1 MYMKVGDFWTL
12 YIPYQSGYGSS
23 TNDGNLQAYSA
34 LVYNVRLATIV
45 ERESYN
51 NIINMNIGVGS
62 KRCNT
67 DIFHNNNRVA
77 FLEIMQY
84 RFSKSI

>member
-1 MYMKVGDFWTL
+1 
-12 YIPYQSGYGSS
+12 
-23 TNDGNLQAYSA
+23 
-34 LVYNVRLATIV
+34 
-45 ERESYN
+45 
-51 NIINMNIGVGS
+51 MNIGVWS

-67 DIFHNNNRVA
+67 YIFHNNNRVA